1 MTFLFSMKYGI
12 VLSLIVNVVNSK
24 NTSKPMT
31 NCDTNDKPSITRRWW
46 LETDG
51 SYNPTGTPDGTTSLY
66 ITFLI
71 TKVIKISEIDNEIQ
85 LYIKGQ
91 ATWEDDR
98 IKTNF
103 SSFDITN
110 GRLTLPWETIMK
122 HKIWIPF
129 AFTRDLIKISSI
141 FDGGNAATTVTSLE
155 LLTQNPFHNNVSIVR
170 AIFQA
175 QYTVACRF
183 NYENY
188 PIDTQNCP
196 IRLFTEPSQRLNLS
210 LYDPDGSQH
219 KDKINLEH
227 LGFDIATSYVEIQ
240 SRNTDDMPSNE
251 IGFDI
256 EFKRIYRTYIYQY
269 YLPCIAIVCVSSLNF
284 VIPMSAIPGR
294 ISLLVTNFLTLTIIY
309 INQMV
314 RKAGNFWS
322 N

>member
-1 MTFLFSMKYGI
+1 MSLLGLMKYAI
-12 VLSLIVNVVNSK
+12 IFSLISTAVNSK
-24 NTSKPMT
+24 NINETMV
-31 NCDTNDKPSITRRWW
+31 DGGVHDKPSITRRWW
-46 LETDG
+46 LEAEE
-51 SYNPTGTPDGTTSLY
+51 SSNPTGTPDGTTSLY

-71 TKVIKISEIDNEIQ
+71 TKVIKISEADNEIK

-103 SSFDITN
+103 SSFDIMN
-110 GRLTLPWETIMK
+110 GRLTLPWETIIE
-122 HKIWIPF
+122 HKIWIPY
-129 AFTRDLIKISSI
+129 AFTRDLIKLSSI

-155 LLTQNPFHNNVSIVR
+155 LLTQNPFHTNVSLVR

-183 NYENY
+183 DYKSY
-188 PIDTQNCP
+188 PIDTQICP
-196 IRLFTEPSQRLNLS
+196 VRLFTEPSQRLNLS
-210 LYDPDGSQH
+210 LYDPDDSHH
-219 KDKINLEH
+219 KPKMNFEH
-227 LGFDIATSYVEIQ
+227 LGFDIATTYVEME
-240 SRNTDDMPSNE
+240 SRNIDDMSSNE

-269 YLPCIAIVCVSSLNF
+269 YLPCIAIVSVSSLNF
-284 VIPMSAIPGR
+284 LIPMTAIPGR

-314 RKAGNFWS
+314 RKVLKF
-322 N
+322 